1 MPRIMIPTVVRFRN
15 AKGKPPPSSREDVT
29 PEVSLT
35 DDPAADSLDL
45 LELGLA
51 LERKFRVAPRP
62 SSIEL
67 LRIYLL
73 AVVQALVPG
82 PETAAAAAPQT
93 RAGRFSA
100 RVVPAAGDSGRSLQ
114 RAGWLTPYAM
124 ETIAEDALHAGPG
137 ARLEVTLP
145 SSVSDTELALLRDEF
160 AWLGER
166 GVQASVRRDY
176 SIGPIAEHSIP
187 PRPAV

>member
-1 MPRIMIPTVVRFRN
+1 
-15 AKGKPPPSSREDVT
+15 
-29 PEVSLT
+29 
-35 DDPAADSLDL
+35 
-45 LELGLA
+45 
-51 LERKFRVAPRP
+51 
-62 SSIEL
+62 
-67 LRIYLL
+67 
-73 AVVQALVPG
+73 
-82 PETAAAAAPQT
+82 
-93 RAGRFSA
+93 
-100 RVVPAAGDSGRSLQ
+100 
-114 RAGWLTPYAM
+114 M